1 MNRFARVLFFVSAL
15 LIGVSSAQAVV
26 LNSGDIIVTDGIG
39 RSVIHVTTVR
49 LTSSVFDAMIAYSM
63 VYDIR

>member
-1 MNRFARVLFFVSAL
+1 MVKATPRCSAAAVKL
-15 LIGVSSAQAVV
+15 GLNVIGIETERAEQLMAC
-26 LNSGDIIVTDGIG
+26 I
-39 RSVIHVTTVR
+39 TTVR